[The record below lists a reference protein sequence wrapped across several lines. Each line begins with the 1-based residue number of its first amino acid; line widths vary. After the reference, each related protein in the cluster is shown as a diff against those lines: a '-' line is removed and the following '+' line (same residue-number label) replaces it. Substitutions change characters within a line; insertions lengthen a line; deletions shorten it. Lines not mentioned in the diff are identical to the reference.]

1 MKKIR
6 LCSVRGVI
14 ATSLTLCLIY
24 LFVTNTAEHI
34 SEYIAIYMC
43 VLNYLFK
50 DKDEPLKEG
59 GRDE

>member
-1 MKKIR
+1 MKRIK

-34 SEYIAIYMC
+34 SEFIAIYMC

-50 DKDEPLKEG
+50 DKDETIKG
-59 GRDE
+59 SGKDE